1 MNPLRLVR
9 PLEASWN
16 PVLDDVLRE
25 RGAPPT
31 SDVARLAPKVTE
43 LSRAYN
49 AGLAG
54 GAHGPAAGRNLPLEA
69 RIAFSFARDVPKG
82 AAAVREL
89 VATGALAVPE
99 DRPLRILDLGAGL
112 GAMTWGIVRALEA
125 SGARGG
131 VEALLVDED
140 EAALAAARSIADHA
154 RAKLGE
160 RPLSLTV
167 RTRSERLRR
176 ALPVAAADVVVLGQV
191 LCELDH
197 ALAPDARVAE
207 HAALLDD
214 WLQRT
219 VAPGGVLVVVEPAL
233 RERTRHLLA
242 VRDRL
247 LATSAA
253 AVFAPCLHAAPCPI
267 LATPDAWCHDDLPVD
282 LPSWLVPLARAS
294 GLRFQGLTFSY
305 LVLRRRGAD
314 VPATLGERLDPPD
327 PSRVRLRVVSSLLRT
342 KGKTELFG
350 CTEGAD
356 LVRLRRLDR
365 EASDASAAWD
375 DLSRGDVVELSA
387 PTAALAFDERGR
399 TSPHLRVDVWPFR
412 H

>member
-1 MNPLRLVR
+1 MNPLRLVL

-16 PVLDDVLRE
+16 AVLDAVLRE

-31 SDVARLAPKVTE
+31 SDVARLAPKVME

-54 GAHGPAAGRNLPLEA
+54 GAQGPAAGRNLPLEA

-89 VATGALAVPE
+89 VATGALAVPP

-140 EAALAAARSIADHA
+140 EAALATARSIADHA

-176 ALPVAAADVVVLGQV
+176 GLPVPAADVVVLGQV

-197 ALAPDARVAE
+197 ALAPDARISE
-207 HAALLDD
+207 HAALLGDL
-214 WLQRT
+214 LQRH

-253 AVFAPCLHAAPCPI
+253 AVVAPCLHDAPCPL

-294 GLRFQGLTFSY
+294 GLRFQGLTFGY
-305 LVLRRRGAD
+305 LVLRPRGAEI
-314 VPATLGERLDPPD
+314 PATLGERLDPPE
-327 PSRVRLRVVSSLLRT
+327 PSRVHLRAVSSLLRT

-350 CTEGAD
+350 CAESGG

-375 DLSRGDVVELSA
+375 DVSRGDVVRLSA
-387 PTAALAFDERGR
+387 PPAALPFDERGR
-399 TSPHLRVDVWPFR
+399 TSKHLRVDVWPFP